1 MHKRFIGVWTDK
13 GLSVG
18 RAKNLRDDDVANIV
32 EILDGWSGKLT
43 WDLLIDAIER
53 RFFAR
58 YTRQALHKHT
68 RIKDA
73 FTLRKELLANNGE
86 RPRKTVSSPDLQLA
100 LDRIDRL
107 TGENERLKA
116 ENTRLLE
123 QFVRWAY
130 NAHTRNLD
138 ETFLSRPLPEVN
150 RRQTRVN
157 RVDRKVTNLPKKG

>member
-1 MHKRFIGVWTDK
+1 M
-13 GLSVG
+13 S
-18 RAKNLRDDDVANIV
+18 RAKNLRDEDVAKIV
-32 EILDGWSGKLT
+32 GILDGWAGKLT
-43 WDLLIDAIER
+43 WELLIDSIEK
-53 RFFAR
+53 RFFSR

-73 FTLRKELLANNGE
+73 FAQRKGALANGGE
-86 RPRKTVSSPDLQLA
+86 RPRKTVSSPELQLA

-107 TGENERLKA
+107 TGEVERLKA

-138 ETFLSRPLPEVN
+138 EDFLSRPLPAVD
-150 RRQTRVN
+150 RQQTRVS
-157 RVDRKVTNLPKKG
+157 RVGGTAVSPSKKG

>member
-1 MHKRFIGVWTDK
+1 M
-13 GLSVG
+13 S
-18 RAKNLRDDDVANIV
+18 RARNLRDEDVAKIV
-32 EILDGWSGKLT
+32 EVLDGWTGKLT
-43 WDLLIDAIER
+43 WELLIDAIEK

-73 FTLRKELLANNGE
+73 FSHRKGEIANKGE
-86 RPRKTVSSPDLQLA
+86 KPRKTASSPELQLA
-100 LDRIDRL
+100 LDRLDRL

-130 NAHTRNLD
+130 NAHKRNLN
-138 ETFLSRPLPEVN
+138 EAFLNRPLPTVN
-150 RRQTRVN
+150 RQQTRSRRAD
-157 RVDRKVTNLPKKG
+157 RVVASVSKKG